1 MNNNLKIIIC
11 PNEYKLRVLEDLNK
25 DNILHNYKFMS
36 REEFLKNYY
45 FDYDENTL
53 YYLINKYNYN
63 LDVAKVYLKNMYVI
77 DTNKDYKSSKLNLL
91 KELKLD
97 LINNKLLKFNNIFKE
112 YIKDKEIIIKNYYDL
127 DKYEEELFN
136 YKFNIPDTKLN
147 TKVYEYNDIES
158 EVNGVCLKIIDLIN
172 KGISL
177 DKIYLTNISKDY
189 YFIIN
194 KLFNYYKIPININF
208 NDSIYNTLVVK
219 EYLCTGVIDLEDSNK
234 SIINKKLINITG
246 SLSMLDSNSKIY
258 KVILKDKLKHT
269 YFPNKKYKNAVNIVN
284 LDKYSFRDDE
294 YVFVLGFNQDILP
307 VIHKDIDYI
316 NDSIKD
322 EVNMYK
328 TSYLNKREKYI
339 TIYLLSKIKNL
350 YLSYKLSTPFRSFYK
365 SSLIDE
371 FDLEIIKEDKDNY
384 SYSNIY
390 NEIRLGEMLDKYYLY
405 GEKDN
410 YLDILNNHYHINYKT
425 YNNSFT
431 GINNN
436 TYLKYIKKPIRLA
449 YTSLNSYNECSFK
462 YYINYVLKLGNYEDT
477 FAAFIGSMYHY
488 ILTLYKNNN
497 FDFEKEW
504 NSYLE
509 KRDLS
514 LSEKLLLVKI
524 KKDLLDLIEVEKKY
538 NLITGFDNEKYE
550 VKCSVKLEDLD
561 SEFIGFIDKIMFIE
575 KNNNTYF
582 SIIDYKTGSID
593 THIEAMKYGL
603 HMQLPIYLYLINK
616 TNIFNNPV
624 FTGIYYQNI
633 LFNYPTWSNH
643 VEKDIEDRYKLVGY
657 STDDTY
663 PLEIFDS
670 TMENS
675 EFIKSMK
682 YDNLKGFGTYTKLI
696 DNNTYNELIDYT
708 EKIINEK
715 SKDIIAGEFA
725 INPKVYDKD
734 NVACKFCKF
743 KDLCFMKEKD
753 LVYLEKQDDLSF
765 LGGDE

>member
-11 PNEYKLRVLEDLNK
+11 PNEYKLRLLEDLNR
-25 DNILHNYKFMS
+25 DNILHNYKFMTK
-36 REEFLKNYY
+36 EEFLKNYY

-53 YYLINKYNYN
+53 YYLMNKYNYN

-91 KELKLD
+91 KELKID
-97 LINNKLLKFNNIFKE
+97 LISNNLLKFNNIFRDH
-112 YIKDKEIIIKNYYDL
+112 IKDKEIIIKNYYDL
-127 DKYEEELFN
+127 DEFEEELFN

-208 NDSIYNTLVVK
+208 NDCIYNTKVVK
-219 EYLCTGVIDLEDSNK
+219 EYLSTGLLDLEDNNK
-234 SIINKKLINITG
+234 SIINKKLINII
-246 SLSMLDSNSKIY
+246 SNLSMLDSNSKIY
-258 KVILKDKLKHT
+258 KIILKDRLKHT
-269 YFPNKKYKNAVNIVN
+269 YFPSKKYKNAVNIVN
-284 LDKYSFRDDE
+284 LSKYSFRDDE

-307 VIHKDIDYI
+307 TIYKDIDYI

-328 TSYLNKREKYI
+328 TSYLNRREKNI
-339 TIYLLSKIKNL
+339 IIYLLSKIKNL
-350 YLSYKLSTPFRSFYK
+350 SLSYKLSTPFRSFYR

-371 FDLEIIKEDKDNY
+371 LNLEIIKEDKDNY
-384 SYSNIY
+384 SYSNLY
-390 NEIRLGEMLDKYYLY
+390 NKIRLGEKLDKYYLY

-436 TYLKYIKKPIRLA
+436 SYLKYIKKPIRLA

-477 FAAFIGSMYHY
+477 FATFIGSMYHY

-616 TNIFNNPV
+616 TKIFNNPI

-633 LFNYPTWSNH
+633 LFNYPTWSSH
-643 VEKDIEDRYKLVGY
+643 VEKDIKDRYKLVGY

-675 EFIKSMK
+675 ELIKSMK
-682 YDNLKGFGTYTKLI
+682 YDGVKGFGTYTKLI

-708 EKIINEK
+708 ERLVNEK
-715 SKDIIAGEFA
+715 SKDIIDGKFE

-743 KDLCFMKEKD
+743 RDLCFMKEKD

-765 LGGDE
+765 LGGEE

>member
-1 MNNNLKIIIC
+1 MNNKLRIIIC

-45 FDYDENTL
+45 FDYDENAL
-53 YYLINKYNYN
+53 FYLINKYNYN

-77 DTNKDYKSSKLNLL
+77 DINKDYKSSKLKLL
-91 KELKLD
+91 KELKID
-97 LINNKLLKFNNIFKE
+97 LISNNLLKFNNIFRE

-189 YFIIN
+189 YFIIS

-208 NDSIYNTLVVK
+208 NDSIYNTLVVQ
-219 EYLCTGVIDLEDSNK
+219 EYLSTGLLDLEDPNK
-234 SIINKKLINITG
+234 STINKKLINIIS

-258 KVILKDKLKHT
+258 KIILKDRLKHT
-269 YFPNKKYKNAVNIVN
+269 YFPSKKYKNVVNIVN
-284 LDKYSFRDDE
+284 LSGFSFRDDE

-316 NDSIKD
+316 NDSIKN

-328 TSYLNKREKYI
+328 TSYLNNREKNI
-339 TIYLLSKIKNL
+339 VIYLLSKIKNL

-371 FDLEIIKEDKDNY
+371 LNLEIIKEDKDNY

-390 NEIRLGEMLDKYYLY
+390 NEIRLGEKLDKYYLY

-436 TYLKYIKKPIRLA
+436 SYLKYIKKPIRLA

-477 FAAFIGSMYHY
+477 FATFIGSMYHY

-643 VEKDIEDRYKLVGY
+643 VEKDIKDRYKLVGY

-675 EFIKSMK
+675 ELIKSMK
-682 YDNLKGFGTYTKLI
+682 YDGVKGFGTYTKLI
-696 DNNTYNELIDYT
+696 DLMKSQ
-708 EKIINEK
+708 KI
-715 SKDIIAGEFA
+715 
-725 INPKVYDKD
+725 
-734 NVACKFCKF
+734 
-743 KDLCFMKEKD
+743 
-753 LVYLEKQDDLSF
+753 
-765 LGGDE
+765 